1 MAGKEKAPDS
11 VEGRMTQIKRF
22 TYEGVPIYKLTPVT
36 AIKDLREQMVEIE
49 NRLVAMA
56 KYCDENGL
64 VMTPLHM
71 KNSLGITST
80 VYARMLRGK
89 YLPACGGT
97 PISVDRSPSRTDEE
111 VALVKERAALLQ
123 QWEEI
128 CNQNCLDTVAKDSQ
142 FGRSIYL
149 SKAIFHNWDT
159 PQNTAVVSDSIEI
172 VLGKANRVK
181 IRQEQEAKKAK
192 KAKKD
197 EGVW

>member
-1 MAGKEKAPDS
+1 MASKEKAPDS
-11 VEGRMTQIKRF
+11 VEGRMVQIKRF
-22 TYEGVPIYKLTPVT
+22 TYNGVPIYKLTPVT
-36 AIKDLREQMVEIE
+36 AIKDLREQLVEIE

-71 KNSLGITST
+71 KNALGLVGTD
-80 VYARMLRGK
+80 YQRMLRGK
-89 YLPACGGT
+89 YMAGGVVK
-97 PISVDRSPSRTDEE
+97 SVNESPGRSDEDI
-111 VALVKERAALLQ
+111 ALIKTRSKLLQ

-128 CNQNCLDTVAKDSQ
+128 CNQNCLDTVAKDNQ

-172 VLGKANRVK
+172 VLGKANRIKV
-181 IRQEQEAKKAK
+181 RQEQEAKKAK

-197 EGVW
+197 DGAW

>member
-1 MAGKEKAPDS
+1 MASKEKAPDS
-11 VEGRMTQIKRF
+11 VEGRMVQIKRF
-22 TYEGVPIYKLTPVT
+22 TYNGVPIYKLTPVT
-36 AIKDLREQMVEIE
+36 AIKDLHEQLIEIE

-71 KNSLGITST
+71 KNALGVVSSE
-80 VYARMLRGK
+80 YGRMLRGK
-89 YLPACGGT
+89 YRPDSGNH
-97 PISVDRSPSRTDEE
+97 VDIERSTKPDEE
-111 VALVKERAALLQ
+111 VALIKKRAALLQ

-128 CNQNCLDTVAKDSQ
+128 CNQNCLDTVARDNQ

-172 VLGKANRVK
+172 VLGKANRIKV
-181 IRQEQEAKKAK
+181 RQEQEAKKAK

-197 EGVW
+197 DGAW

>member
-1 MAGKEKAPDS
+1 MASKEKAPDS
-11 VEGRMTQIKRF
+11 VEGRMVQIKRF
-22 TYEGVPIYKLTPVT
+22 TYNGVPIYKLTPVT
-36 AIKDLREQMVEIE
+36 AIKDLREQLVEIE

-71 KNSLGITST
+71 KNALGVVST
-80 VYARMLRGK
+80 EYGRMLRGK
-89 YLPACGGT
+89 YIASGVAKDVE
-97 PISVDRSPSRTDEE
+97 SSRTATAEE
-111 VALVKERAALLQ
+111 VALVKKRATLLQ

-128 CNQNCLDTVAKDSQ
+128 CNQNCLDTVAKDNQ

-172 VLGKANRVK
+172 VLGKANRIKV
-181 IRQEQEAKKAK
+181 RQEQEAKKAK

-197 EGVW
+197 DGAW

>member
-1 MAGKEKAPDS
+1 MASKEKAPDS
-11 VEGRMTQIKRF
+11 VEGRMVQIKRF
-22 TYEGVPIYKLTPVT
+22 TYNGVPIYKLTPVT
-36 AIKDLREQMVEIE
+36 AIKDLREQLVEIE

-71 KNSLGITST
+71 KNALGLVGTD
-80 VYARMLRGK
+80 YQRMLRGK
-89 YLPACGGT
+89 YMAGGVVK
-97 PISVDRSPSRTDEE
+97 SVNESPGRSDEDI
-111 VALVKERAALLQ
+111 ALIKTRSKLLQ

-128 CNQNCLDTVAKDSQ
+128 CNQNCLDTVAKDNQ

-172 VLGKANRVK
+172 VLGKANRIKV
-181 IRQEQEAKKAK
+181 RQEQEAKKTK

-197 EGVW
+197 DGAW

>member
-11 VEGRMTQIKRF
+11 VEGRMVQIRRF
-22 TYEGVPIYKLTPVT
+22 TYNGVPIYKLTPVT
-36 AIKDLREQMVEIE
+36 AIKDLHEQLIEIE

-71 KNSLGITST
+71 KNALGVVSSE
-80 VYARMLRGK
+80 YGRMLRGK
-89 YLPACGGT
+89 YRPDSGNH
-97 PISVDRSPSRTDEE
+97 VDIERSTKPDEE
-111 VALVKERAALLQ
+111 VALIKKRAALLQ

-128 CNQNCLDTVAKDSQ
+128 CNQNCLDTVAKDNQ

-172 VLGKANRVK
+172 VLGKANRIKV
-181 IRQEQEAKKAK
+181 RQKQEAKKAK

-197 EGVW
+197 DGAW